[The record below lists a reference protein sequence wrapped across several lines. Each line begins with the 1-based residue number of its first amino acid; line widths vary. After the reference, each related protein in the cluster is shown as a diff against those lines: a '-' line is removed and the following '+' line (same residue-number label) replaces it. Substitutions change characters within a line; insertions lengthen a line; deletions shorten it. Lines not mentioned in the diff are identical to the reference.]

1 MTRPLATP
9 LALRPLGTLRPLE
22 GVLDL
27 LVGAGFTA
35 RDALH
40 AYRLYMG
47 FLQWHVLNE
56 LQERVHDPDETD
68 DLLRLGLHR
77 LPASEFPRLRSLAGE
92 LVVYDGA
99 QELEEGLDVVLG
111 GLCRQL
117 DAELSTMRNRSGRN
131 GVRGGP

>member
-1 MTRPLATP
+1 
-9 LALRPLGTLRPLE
+9 
-22 GVLDL
+22 
-27 LVGAGFTA
+27 
-35 RDALH
+35 
-40 AYRLYMG
+40 MG
-47 FLQWHVLNE
+47 FLQGHVLNE

-77 LPASEFPRLRSLAGE
+77 LPAREFPRLRSLAGE

-111 GLCRQL
+111 GLCRHL
-117 DAELSTMRNRSGRN
+117 DAEVSTTTNRSGRN